1 MRTRQPRA
9 VVDVRDLPDVCF
21 GPRDI
26 MWWGT
31 LGFVVIEG
39 WSVVLCVVAYLY
51 LQQNGSA
58 WPPPG
63 TPLPSLGLPTVELA
77 LMLASIPLVQWCDR
91 IVHEYDLAKARI
103 GFALAGALGVVL
115 TALHIAML
123 LVSLNVKWDT
133 NAYGSAL
140 WLVLTYHGTLILVE
154 ACEVL
159 GLALAYW
166 FAPVED
172 KHFPDGADAMFYW
185 RFMVFAFVPLYIL
198 CFLVP
203 RWI

>member
-1 MRTRQPRA
+1 MRIREPRA
-9 VVDVRDLPDVCF
+9 VMNVRDLPDVAF

-39 WSVVLCVVAYLY
+39 WTLALCMVAWVY
-51 LQQNGSA
+51 LQQNVAA
-58 WPPPG
+58 WPPEG
-63 TPLPSLGLPTVELA
+63 TRLPSLLLPSIELA
-77 LMLASIPLVQWCDR
+77 LMLASLPAALWCKR
-91 IVHEYDLAKARI
+91 IVRRYDLAKARI
-103 GFALAGALGVVL
+103 AFMFMGVLGLVL
-115 TALHIAML
+115 TGLQVAVM
-123 LVSLNVKWDT
+123 LVSLNVKWDS
-133 NAYGSAL
+133 NAYGSAQ
-140 WLVLTYHGTLILVE
+140 WLVLTYHASLVLVE
-154 ACEVL
+154 ACEVA

-185 RFMVFAFVPLYIL
+185 VFMVVSFSAVYVL

>member
-1 MRTRQPRA
+1 MRIRAPRA
-9 VVDVRDLPDVCF
+9 VVNVRELPDVCF

-39 WSVVLCVVAYLY
+39 WTLALCMVAWVY
-51 LQQNGSA
+51 LQQNVAA
-58 WPPPG
+58 WPPEG
-63 TPLPSLGLPTVELA
+63 TRRPSLLLPTIELA
-77 LMLASIPLVQWCDR
+77 LMLASLPAALWCNR
-91 IVHEYDLAKARI
+91 IVRRYDLASARI
-103 GFALAGALGVVL
+103 GFTLMGILGLVL
-115 TALHIAML
+115 TGLQVAVM
-123 LVSLNVKWDT
+123 LVSLNVKWDS
-133 NAYGSAL
+133 NAYGSAQ
-140 WLVLTYHGTLILVE
+140 WLVLTYHASLVLVE

-172 KHFPDGADAMFYW
+172 RHFPDGADAMFYW
-185 RFMVFAFVPLYIL
+185 IFMVVSFVVVYAL

>member
-1 MRTRQPRA
+1 MRIREPRA
-9 VVDVRDLPDVCF
+9 VVNVRELPDVCF

-39 WSVVLCVVAYLY
+39 WTLTLCMVAWVY
-51 LQQNGSA
+51 LQQNVA
-58 WPPPG
+58 EWPPEG
-63 TPLPSLGLPTVELA
+63 TKLPSLLLPSIELA
-77 LMLASIPLVQWCDR
+77 LMLASLPAVAWCR
-91 IVHEYDLAKARI
+91 RVVRQYDLAKARI
-103 GFALAGALGVVL
+103 GFTFMGLLGLVL
-115 TALHIAML
+115 TGLQIAAM
-123 LVSLNVKWDT
+123 LVSLNVKWDSS
-133 NAYGSAL
+133 AYGSAQ
-140 WLVLTYHGTLILVE
+140 WLVLTYHGSLVLVE
-154 ACEVL
+154 GCEVL

-185 RFMVFAFVPLYIL
+185 VFMVASFAVVYVL

>member
-1 MRTRQPRA
+1 MSARQPRA
-9 VVDVRDLPDVCF
+9 VMSVRELPDVCF

-31 LGFVVIEG
+31 FGFAVIEG
-39 WSVVLCVVAYLY
+39 WAIVLTIGVFFY
-51 LQQNGSA
+51 LQQNVQA
-58 WPPPG
+58 WPPLG
-63 TPLPSLGLPTVELA
+63 TPLPSLALPTIELA
-77 LMLASIPLVQWCDR
+77 IMLGSLPFVR
-91 IVHEYDLAKARI
+91 IANRALRRYDLAASRTWFTI
-103 GFALAGALGVVL
+103 FALLGIAITVL
-115 TALHIAML
+115 HVAVL
-123 LVSLNVKWDT
+123 LVALNVKWDS
-133 NAYGSAL
+133 NAYGSAQ
-140 WLVLTYHGTLILVE
+140 WLVLTYHGTLVLVE
-154 ACEVL
+154 ACEVA

-185 RFMVFAFVPLYIL
+185 NFMVGGFTVLYVL

>member
-1 MRTRQPRA
+1 MSVRQPRA
-9 VVDVRDLPDVCF
+9 IMSVRDLPDVCF

-39 WSVVLCVVAYLY
+39 WAVVLTIGVFIY
-51 LQQNGSA
+51 LQQNGQA

-63 TPLPSLGLPTVELA
+63 TPLPSLLLPTTELA
-77 LMLASIPLVQWCDR
+77 MMLVSVPFVRRTMR
-91 IVHEYDLAKARI
+91 ILREYDLARVRVA
-103 GFALAGALGVVL
+103 FTLLGIVGLVL
-115 TALHIAML
+115 TGLHVATM

-133 NAYGSAL
+133 NAYGSAQ
-140 WLVLTYHGTLILVE
+140 WLVLTYFGSLVLVE
-154 ACEVL
+154 ACEVV

-172 KHFPDGADAMFYW
+172 KHFPDGSDAMFYW
-185 RFMVFAFVPLYIL
+185 NFMVVTYVALYVL